1 MIELLNVD
9 IKNSNMLENIQSIN
23 RRRIIS
29 NIINLSYKYKYTK
42 IKTNYNIISRI
53 QDTSSYSISPIQQ
66 CKTIDENG
74 LILYGKIYVIDI
86 YLDVNMVYDD
96 NRIIPIYD
104 PTQIRLNKI
113 NKIRG
118 NNTFDMLEYL
128 KIENLEI

>member
-104 PTQIRLNKI
+104 HTQIRLNKI

>member
-66 CKTIDENG
+66 CKTIDEND

-104 PTQIRLNKI
+104 HTQIRLNKI